1 VGGGIVSG
9 GGEYE
14 FGSTV
19 NIVAQPSTGFR
30 FVKWKSNTN
39 FESES
44 IFTPVTIDQDLNL
57 EAIFEPLSTANPP
70 KQSDTTTSTEN
81 NSGEEIDTN
90 GTTEETGAKQNNL
103 FAPTAEDFHLWI
115 DRGDYENGDVLYVMN
130 GVDEDQDEI
139 FYDLT
144 SGNID
149 QDGDGIPMLEM
160 NRSGIL
166 SVVDS
171 DEILKSAGSLLN
183 LVVSLSDT
191 GGKSSSVV
199 GSIRISPRFVL
210 DSQSYGAGWY
220 QSDWLGLFLKT
231 ENDWIYHQ
239 KLDWLY
245 FSPNGLQG
253 YWFWDT
259 YFNGWM
265 WTERTFFPWA
275 FSNSSSSWFYYGL
288 EEEKVR
294 YFDHNQQIWQ
304 LRR

>member
-1 VGGGIVSG
+1 
-9 GGEYE
+9 
-14 FGSTV
+14 
-19 NIVAQPSTGFR
+19 
-30 FVKWKSNTN
+30 
-39 FESES
+39 
-44 IFTPVTIDQDLNL
+44 
-57 EAIFEPLSTANPP
+57 
-70 KQSDTTTSTEN
+70 
-81 NSGEEIDTN
+81 
-90 GTTEETGAKQNNL
+90 
-103 FAPTAEDFHLWI
+103 
-115 DRGDYENGDVLYVMN
+115 MN